1 MGRHQNVNQTN
12 QLIMRTIFSIIMLL
26 ASIGSFIVYTVP
38 TYADVKTIGVK
49 KTEYL
54 DLLQS
59 ARTLAEKR
67 DQLLQV
73 YNSIAPED
81 IARLE
86 KMLPTN
92 PDNVKLILEID
103 ALAKNQGLALQ
114 NVKIKDAS
122 DAGSKNKAKA
132 NTDIGT
138 LTLEFTTV
146 GPYAGY
152 VNFINILEKNLR
164 VMNVKKVSF
173 LAPDDKANYQYQT
186 TVETYWVK

>member
-1 MGRHQNVNQTN
+1 
-12 QLIMRTIFSIIMLL
+12 MRTIFSIIMLL
-26 ASIGSFIVYTVP
+26 ASVAGFIVYTIP
-38 TYADVKTIGVK
+38 TYADIKTIGQQ

-67 DQLLQV
+67 DHLLQI
-73 YNSIAPED
+73 YKGISPDD

-103 ALAKNQGLALQ
+103 ALAKNQSLALQ
-114 NVKIKDAS
+114 NVKIKEGDNTNT
-122 DAGSKNKAKA
+122 KNKTAK
-132 NTDIGT
+132 NPDIGT

-152 VNFINILEKNLR
+152 VNFISILEKNLR
-164 VMNVKKVSF
+164 VMNIKKISF
-173 LAPDDKANYQYQT
+173 LAPEDKSNYQYQT

>member
-1 MGRHQNVNQTN
+1 M
-12 QLIMRTIFSIIMLL
+12 LIASVGGFIAFTI
-26 ASIGSFIVYTVP
+26 P
-38 TYADVKTIGVK
+38 TYADVKTVGQK

-67 DQLLQV
+67 DQLLEI
-73 YNSIAPED
+73 YKGITDDE

-103 ALAKNQGLALQ
+103 ALAKNQGLSLQ
-114 NVKIKDAS
+114 NVKIKESNDTNA
-122 DAGSKNKAKA
+122 KNKAAKA
-132 NTDIGT
+132 NADTGT

-146 GPYAGY
+146 GPYPGY
-152 VNFINILEKNLR
+152 VNFITMLEKNLR
-164 VMNVKKVSF
+164 IMNVKKVSF

-186 TVETYWVK
+186 TIETYWVK